1 MNTVQ
6 FLRLL
11 FGEDAPGFLI
21 VWTRQDKQARWLP
34 AGDLEAASRLA
45 GQLAATYDVYCGV
58 ALQDEQAA
66 IAKWRRENPDVL
78 GEPTTRGYSE
88 TTIALPGLWVD
99 VDVRSPAHKAT
110 NLPPNKAAALSLIRK
125 FPLTPTIVVD
135 SGYGL
140 QAWWLFRELW
150 IFENE
155 ADRQAAQA
163 LARRFIAT
171 LQAQA
176 RTHGWQI
183 DPTADL
189 ARVLRLPGTFNHKLA
204 PLPVQ
209 VIEEVL

>member
-1 MNTVQ
+1 MKTVK

-11 FGEDAPGFLI
+11 FGEDAPGFLTI
-21 VWTRQDKQARWLP
+21 WTRQDRQAHWLP
-34 AGDLEAASRLA
+34 AGDLEAAGRLA
-45 GQLAATYDVYCGV
+45 EQLAGIYDLYCGV
-58 ALQDEQAA
+58 ALQDKEAA
-66 IAKWRRENPDVL
+66 VAKWRRESPDVR

-110 NLPPNKAAALSLIRK
+110 NLPPTKAAALSLIRE

-140 QAWWLFRELW
+140 HGWWLFRELW
-150 IFENE
+150 VFDNE
-155 ADRQAAQA
+155 ADQRAAKI
-163 LARRFIAT
+163 LTRRFLAT
-171 LQAQA
+171 LQARA
-176 RTHGWQI
+176 RAHGWQI

-189 ARVLRLPGTFNHKLA
+189 ARVLRLPGTFNHKLE